1 MEKIKIIKADL
12 EVSRIALGCMQL
24 GKTWNAEPLTDD
36 TIKNAVSVI
45 RAALDEGINFFDH
58 ADIYARGKSE
68 EVFSNIWKEISG
80 LRNKII
86 LQSKCGIRFPN
97 DPGEGFPGR
106 YDFSYEH
113 ITKSV
118 EGILRRLKTDYL
130 DILLLHRPDPLVEPE
145 EVAKAFD
152 ELQTSGKVLYFG
164 LSNHTAPQIE
174 YLKKFVTQPIIV
186 NQLELS
192 ILHSDLIEEGVTF
205 NQKHPPRRIS
215 NVGTIEYCRMNN
227 ITIQSWA
234 PLAKGKLFAENLS
247 DEKLKAARDMVAS
260 MAEKYNI
267 SNEAIMIAWILKHPA
282 KIQPIIG
289 TTKADRVKACCKA
302 DNIELSREDWYK
314 LYIAGRGEPLP

>member
-1 MEKIKIIKADL
+1 MKKIKIVNTDFEI
-12 EVSRIALGCMQL
+12 SRIALGCMQL
-24 GKTWNAEPLTDD
+24 GKTWDAEPPTED
-36 TIKNAVSVI
+36 TIKNAVNVI
-45 RAALDEGINFFDH
+45 RTALDEGINFFDH

-68 EVFSNIWKEISG
+68 EVFSNIWKEIPG
-80 LRNKII
+80 LRSKII

-97 DPGEGFPGR
+97 DPEDGFPGR
-106 YDFSYEH
+106 YDFSYGH

-145 EVAKAFD
+145 EVAKAFN
-152 ELQTSGKVLYFG
+152 ELHASGKVRCFG

-174 YLKKFVTQPIIV
+174 YLKKYVTQPIVV

-192 ILHSDLIEEGVTF
+192 IMHSDLIEEGVTF
-205 NQKHPPRRIS
+205 NQKHPSRRIS

-234 PLAKGKLFAENLS
+234 PLAKGKLFVEDLS
-247 DEKLKAARDMVAS
+247 DEKLRIAKEVVTA
-260 MAEKYNI
+260 MAEKYNV
-267 SNEAIMIAWILKHPA
+267 SKEAIMIAWVLRHPA
-282 KIQPIIG
+282 KVQPITG
-289 TTKADRVKACCKA
+289 TTKADRVKACCQA
-302 DNIELSREDWYK
+302 DNVELSREDWYK

>member
-1 MEKIKIIKADL
+1 MEKIKISKTDL
-12 EVSRIALGCMQL
+12 EVSRIILGCMQL
-24 GKTWNAEPLTDD
+24 GKTWNAEPISDD
-36 TIKNAVSVI
+36 TIKNAINVI
-45 RAALDEGINFFDH
+45 KTALDEGINFFDH

-68 EVFSNIWKEISG
+68 EVFSHIWKEISG

-97 DPGEGFPGR
+97 DPEDGSPGR

-118 EGILRRLKTDYL
+118 EGILRRLKTDFL

-152 ELQTSGKVLYFG
+152 ELHAAGKVRYFG

-174 YLKKFVTQPIIV
+174 YLKKFIAQPIIV

-205 NQKHPPRRIS
+205 NQKHPSRGIRNI
-215 NVGTIEYCRMNN
+215 GTIEYCRLND

-234 PLAKGKLFAENLS
+234 PLAKGKLFAENLT
-247 DEKLKAARDMVAS
+247 DEKLKIARDVVIAS
-260 MAEKYNI
+260 AEKYNV
-267 SNEAIMIAWILKHPA
+267 SKEAIMIAWVLRHPA
-282 KIQPIIG
+282 KIQPVIG
-289 TTKADRVKACCKA
+289 TTKAERVKACCQANKVQ
-302 DNIELSREDWYK
+302 LSREDWYK
-314 LYIAGRGEPLP
+314 LYIAGRGEALP

>member
-1 MEKIKIIKADL
+1 MKKIKLSKTDL
-12 EVSRIALGCMQL
+12 EVSRIALGCMHL

-36 TIKNAVSVI
+36 IIKNAINVI
-45 RAALDEGINFFDH
+45 RTTLDEGINFFDH

-68 EVFSNIWKEISG
+68 EVFSNIWREISG
-80 LRNKII
+80 LRDKII

-97 DPGEGFPGR
+97 DPEEGFPGR

-152 ELQTSGKVLYFG
+152 ELHSAGKVRYFG

-174 YLKKFVTQPIIV
+174 YLKKFVTQQIIV

-205 NQKHPPRRIS
+205 NQKNPSRGIRNI
-215 NVGTIEYCRMNN
+215 GTIEYCRLND
-227 ITIQSWA
+227 ITIQAWS

-247 DEKLKAARDMVAS
+247 DEKLKNAGQVVNS
-260 MAEKYNI
+260 IAEKYNV
-267 SNEAIMIAWILKHPA
+267 SKEAIMIAWVLRHPA
-282 KIQPIIG
+282 KIQPVIG
-289 TTKADRVKACCKA
+289 TTKADRVKACCQV
-302 DNIELSREDWYK
+302 DNVELSREDWYK
-314 LYIAGRGEPLP
+314 LYIAGRGEALP